1 MVKGQVCIWT
11 KWPSGRNLSRFQWH
25 EVTGSIS
32 TPPWVRW
39 QSIKELPP
47 ALNSPAAIYTPGWRE
62 ALWEWSDLP
71 KNTAQCPRPRLEPRP
86 FNLEWSALTMRLL
99 NLSQTLY
106 SWLTAKAKY
115 CFQWHKLTRANGC
128 RQSFCVF
135 VLHVTKVTTP
145 SFTLI
150 LGKVSIHS
158 IRTSLQYDC
167 FFKSRYLPASQCTY
181 LTRRF

>member
-11 KWPSGRNLSRFQWH
+11 KWPSGRSLSRFQWH

-71 KNTAQCPRPRLEPRP
+71 KNTAQCPRPRLEPGP

-115 CFQWHKLTRANGC
+115 CFPMTQVNSGKWMPPKFLRLCTSRNQGHYPKFYTNSW
-128 RQSFCVF
+128 QS
-135 VLHVTKVTTP
+135 LHSLHQDITT
-145 SFTLI
+145 
-150 LGKVSIHS
+150 
-158 IRTSLQYDC
+158 IRLL
-167 FFKSRYLPASQCTY
+167 F
-181 LTRRF
+181 